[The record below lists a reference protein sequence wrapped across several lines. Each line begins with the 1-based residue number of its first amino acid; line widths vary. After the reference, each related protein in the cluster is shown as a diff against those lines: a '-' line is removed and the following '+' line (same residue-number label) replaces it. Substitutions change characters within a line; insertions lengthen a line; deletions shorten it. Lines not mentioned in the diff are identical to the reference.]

1 MLRTLH
7 KVASGLIIALGMLHV
22 SLTPL
27 DGDGFTLGAM
37 WLLRAGVAIILA
49 GFISLVLIDVPIK
62 VVRYKRGSPLALCS
76 VRSKAQTLLLF
87 EVRKTMHT
95 TWKLILLLL
104 LLFVLPPSVLLA
116 QQQSTPRRQELA
128 DHIKDHYTK
137 REVQIPMRDGVKLF
151 AAIYEPKD
159 KSQRYP
165 ILLNRTPYTV
175 APYGGDKFKTSLGP
189 SDLYAREGYIFVY
202 EDVRG
207 RWMSEGEYMDVRPDI
222 ENRRP
227 TEIDESTDTYDT
239 VEYLIKN
246 VGNNNGQVGIYGI
259 SYPGFY
265 TSSGIID
272 THPSI
277 KAASP
282 QAPIGDWFIGDDFHH
297 NGAFFLPHAF
307 NFYTGFGQPRP
318 KPVTPET
325 AELKPFDHGT
335 RDGYKYFLE
344 LGSLANTDDRYR
356 QQLGTDIAFWNQLM
370 QHPNYDEFW
379 QERNILPKLVNI
391 KCAVMTVGGWFDA
404 EDLYG
409 ALRTYEHIERQNPGI
424 YNILVM
430 GPWFHGGWAYS
441 DGKSLGNVD
450 FGTSTS
456 EFYRSQIELP
466 FFNYFLKNKGTIKE
480 IKEINV
486 FETGT
491 NEWKSYDRTQRS
503 SWSPINVTE
512 RVLYIQADGGL
523 SFQKPLASKA
533 FDEYIS
539 DPAHPVPF
547 TEDVNIGMTRGYMT
561 DDQRHG
567 SRRPDVITYQTE
579 ALAEE
584 ITIAGDIKPTLF
596 VSTSGTD
603 SDFVVKLIDVFPDNL
618 PVNADTKREMG
629 GYQMLV
635 RGEPFRARFRN
646 SFARPEAMRPNMVEK
661 IAFTMPGITHTFKK
675 GHRIMVQMQSSWFPL
690 IDRNP
695 QTFVPNIFEA
705 READFQKATQR
716 IYRGGAEMTNIALA
730 VLRK

>member
-1 MLRTLH
+1 MRTIW
-7 KVASGLIIALGMLHV
+7 K
-22 SLTPL
+22 
-27 DGDGFTLGAM
+27 F
-37 WLLRAGVAIILA
+37 
-49 GFISLVLIDVPIK
+49 K
-62 VVRYKRGSPLALCS
+62 
-76 VRSKAQTLLLF
+76 LF
-87 EVRKTMHT
+87 AV
-95 TWKLILLLL
+95 
-104 LLFVLPPSVLLA
+104 LLFVASSPLMLFA
-116 QQQSTPRRQELA
+116 QGQLTLQQQELA
-128 DHIKDHYTK
+128 DYIKENYTK
-137 REVQIPMRDGVKLF
+137 REVQIPMRDGVRLF
-151 AAIYEPKD
+151 AAVYEPKD
-159 KSQRYP
+159 KSQKYP

-175 APYGGDKFKTSLGP
+175 APYGADKFRTSLGP

-227 TEIDESTDTYDT
+227 TDVDESTDTYDT

-246 VGNNNGQVGIYGI
+246 VGNNNGRVGIYGI

-272 THPSI
+272 THPAI

-318 KPVTPET
+318 QPVTPET
-325 AELKPFDHGT
+325 ANLKPFDHGT

-356 QQLGTDIAFWNQLM
+356 QQLGTDIAFWQQLM

-379 QERNILPKLVNI
+379 QARNILPKLKNI

-424 YNILVM
+424 YNVLVM
-430 GPWFHGGWAYS
+430 GPWYHGGWARS
-441 DGKSLGNVD
+441 TGKSLGSVD
-450 FGTSTS
+450 FGTSTA
-456 EFYRSQIELP
+456 EFYRSQLELP
-466 FFNYFLKNKGTIKE
+466 FFNYYLKNKGDIKD

-491 NEWKSYDRTQRS
+491 NEWKFYDRPLRD
-503 SWSPINVTE
+503 SWSPNNVTE
-512 RVLYIQADGGL
+512 RAIYLQGNGGL
-523 SFQKPLASKA
+523 SFDRPRGSNDY
-533 FDEYIS
+533 DEYIS
-539 DPAHPVPF
+539 DPARPVPF
-547 TEDVNIGMTRGYMT
+547 IEDVSIGMTREYMT
-561 DDQRHG
+561 DDQRHA
-567 SRRPDVITYQTE
+567 SRRPDVLTYRTE
-579 ALAEE
+579 PLAED

-596 VSTSGTD
+596 VSTTGTD

-618 PVNADTKREMG
+618 PANPETKKIMG

-646 SFARPEAMRPNMVEK
+646 SFSRPEAMRPNRVEK
-661 IAFTMPGITHTFKK
+661 IAFTMPGITHTIKQ
-675 GHRIMVQMQSSWFPL
+675 GHRIMVQIQSSWFPL
-690 IDRNP
+690 VDRNP

-705 READFQKATQR
+705 READFQRATQR
-716 IYRGGAEMTNIALA
+716 VYHGGASVTNILLPI
-730 VLRK
+730 LRK